1 MNFSPAMY
9 DGGEDDLDF
18 DPQIDAAMF
27 EGGGDEDA
35 MSDSET
41 IGSMTG
47 GADEEECAVM
57 EGGAGFLPGSS
68 ATAATPAAS
77 KVVEQG
83 TEPQP
88 ENNPEEQSKLAK
100 VIKELDINEE
110 QKKEFQTKLKQIATK
125 YGLEN
130 DDLDNNDY
138 DNILAHILELVL
150 KAQKKG
156 ISKLAKVIKELD
168 INEEQK
174 KEFQTKLKQI
184 ATKYGLENDDLD
196 NNDYDNILA
205 HILELVLKAQK
216 NGINL
221 LKEKGVNNAV
231 KNKRFVMILSIL
243 SDVMIYFLKLLEVIK
258 LDINENVKANIQ
270 TFKTNLQS
278 LKMEQVQTLQ
288 QGFEQVM
295 KPVDNPVDKPVAKP
309 VTDLLSGIDNRQA
322 AGGDFI
328 SDKAF
333 KKHIGKFKL
342 VIKNPA
348 LSDYEKMKEIF
359 IRQASESGTNIL
371 DIGKKDETQMKNEK
385 DEAEY
390 QRLMKIVKRER
401 GNKQYEEEITT
412 LQINGRVNKG
422 TSEQILKTM
431 DEGNDQPYNEIS
443 DVDLKKLSD
452 DDRKKMNIKKMN
464 IATLFAI
471 AVLKPN
477 NYGRNKYIEML
488 IKYYKSGDDN
498 DMLKESY
505 VKTLFPKP
513 TQRTSIFALKKGEGE
528 KTSSDTGESH
538 NLLVNKAQ
546 GQTSS

>member
-57 EGGAGFLPGSS
+57 EGGAGSS

-83 TEPQP
+83 NEPQP

-100 VIKELDINEE
+100 VIKELEIINED
-110 QKKEFQTKLKQIATK
+110 KKKGFQTKLKEIATK
-125 YGLEN
+125 YGFKN
-130 DDLDNNDY
+130 DELKDEDY

-150 KAQKKG
+150 KAKKN
-156 ISKLAKVIKELD
+156 S
-168 INEEQK
+168 
-174 KEFQTKLKQI
+174 
-184 ATKYGLENDDLD
+184 
-196 NNDYDNILA
+196 NNL
-205 HILELVLKAQK
+205 
-216 NGINL
+216 NL
-221 LKEKGVNNAV
+221 LKEKEGVNNAV

-243 SDVMIYFLKLLEVIK
+243 SDVMVYYLKTLEVLNRNI
-258 LDINENVKANIQ
+258 DEGVVNNIEN
-270 TFKTNLQS
+270 FKTNLKS
-278 LKMEQVQTLQ
+278 LKVEDVQTLQ
-288 QGFEQVM
+288 QGFEEVM
-295 KPVDNPVDKPVAKP
+295 KPVAKP
-309 VTDLLSGIDNRQA
+309 VAQTGISSSRNLAEESEENDGVIEG
-322 AGGDFI
+322 GGDFI

-342 VIKNPA
+342 VTEN
-348 LSDYEKMKEIF
+348 SDYQKYEINMKEIF
-359 IRQASESGTNIL
+359 IQRVSKSGTKLL
-371 DIGKKDETQMKNEK
+371 DIGEKDETQMNNEK

-390 QRLMKIVKRER
+390 QRLMKIVKKERE
-401 GNKQYEEEITT
+401 NKEQYEEEITM
-412 LQINGRVNKG
+412 LRNRGRVNEE
-422 TSEQILKTM
+422 TPSQILKTM
-431 DEGNDQPYNEIS
+431 DEGNDQPYNKIS
-443 DVDLKKLSD
+443 DVDFKKLSD

-477 NYGRNKYIEML
+477 NYGRNKYIERL
-488 IKYYKSGDDN
+488 IKYYKSSDDN

-513 TQRTSIFALKKGEGE
+513 TQRTSIFASKKGEGE

-538 NLLVNKAQ
+538 NVLVNKAQ
-546 GQTSS
+546 GQTS